1 MSNGPRI
8 LIVRLTAIG
17 DVMHGL
23 PVLNALRDRFPQA
36 ELAWIVEGGTAHLLE
51 GHPALDRLIAVPRRW
66 LKSFRAVRRA
76 RRELREFAPQVA
88 IDLQGL
94 TKSALAAW
102 LSGAPRRIG
111 FGCKKGA
118 KPAAC

>member
-66 LKSFRAVRRA
+66 LKSLPRSTAPAANCGNSPRRSPSTFRA
-76 RRELREFAPQVA
+76 
-88 IDLQGL
+88 
-94 TKSALAAW
+94 
-102 LSGAPRRIG
+102 
-111 FGCKKGA
+111 
-118 KPAAC
+118 